1 MYIIIWE
8 YEIHAIYES
17 QFLEYYKPDGMWA
30 KFFRQAENYIS
41 TDLLMSEAKARTFIT
56 IDKWVSK
63 ESYEAFLKTH
73 EAKYLELDSIC
84 ERLTSSEKQIGK
96 YLAFVE

>member
-8 YEIHAIYES
+8 YKIHPVHKS
-17 QFLEYYKPDGMWA
+17 QFLEYYKPDGLWT

-41 TDLLMSEAKARTFIT
+41 TDLLMSEAKEHTFIT

-63 ESYEAFLKTH
+63 ESYETFLKTH
-73 EAKYLELDSIC
+73 ETKYLELDLIC

-96 YLAFVE
+96 YFAFVE